1 MAKNRKWWL
10 LTAIVMTLL
19 LVMTACAPANNT
31 GDDVPPV
38 EEEPGVEEPVEE
50 PTVEEE
56 PTEEMAEEPT
66 EEEPA
71 EEMTEEAT
79 EEAEEE
85 ATEEAEDD
93 GEAVAGEINC
103 GEAQEG
109 DEITMLYQWSGVEEE
124 NILAILQPFVDACG
138 VVVTPESTRDQAIL
152 DTRIQAGTPPDIAF
166 WNVSQLEQYAD
177 QIVPLTDLGVVA
189 ENYPDFWQELG
200 SINGEWLGLPVK
212 ADVKTLIWYSPLNF
226 EAFGYEVPETWADL
240 EELVETI
247 AQDDASPVPW
257 SMGFES
263 EGATGWTG
271 TDFIQDI
278 LLVTQGPEFVMGI
291 IDGSIPYNDPAVAE
305 AWEIYGQWATDAA
318 YTVEGSEGTLA
329 IGFNDAI
336 LRVFQD
342 PPEAMMVKQS
352 GFAQGTILE
361 QFPDLV
367 FGEDYAFFGV
377 PEAQGLQGGADWMM
391 AFSDEP
397 AVAALIEY
405 LSSEAGA
412 QRWAEIGFD
421 VSPNTAAT
429 AYENEAL
436 GARAELLAN
445 TEAFVPDIGDSITG
459 GFGTAEFQGVT
470 EYVSG
475 GDLQSILDNLAS
487 IQAEA
492 TSGE

>member
-1 MAKNRKWWL
+1 MLKNRKWWL
-10 LTAIVMTLL
+10 LIATVMTFLL
-19 LVMTACAPANNT
+19 IMTACAPANT
-31 GDDVPPV
+31 ATEAPPAVEEPV
-38 EEEPGVEEPVEE
+38 EEEPVEE

-56 PTEEMAEEPT
+56 EPTEEPT
-66 EEEPA
+66 EEA
-71 EEMTEEAT
+71 EEPTEEAT
-79 EEAEEE
+79 EEADE
-85 ATEEAEDD
+85 

-103 GEAQEG
+103 GEAQPG

-124 NILAILQPFVDACG
+124 MLLSILQPFVDACG
-138 VVVTPESTRDQAIL
+138 VVISPESTRDQGIL

-166 WNVSQLEQYAD
+166 WNVAQLEQYAD
-177 QIVPLTDLGVVA
+177 LIVPLTELGVFE
-189 ENYPDFWQELG
+189 ENYPEFWRELG
-200 SINGEWLGLPVK
+200 SINGQWLGLPVK
-212 ADVKTLIWYSPLNF
+212 ADIKTIIWYSPLNF
-226 EAFGYEVPETWADL
+226 EAFGYEVPTTWAEL

-247 AQDDASPVPW
+247 AQDEASPVPW

-291 IDGSIPYNDPAVAE
+291 IDGTIPYNDPAVAE
-305 AWEIYGQWATDAA
+305 AWEIYGRWARDAA
-318 YTVEGSEGTLA
+318 YTVEGAEGTLA

-352 GFAQGTILE
+352 GFAQGTILD

-367 FGEDYAFFGV
+367 YGEDYAFFGV
-377 PEAQGLQGGADWMM
+377 PDAQGLQGGADWMM
-391 AFSDEP
+391 AFSNKP
-397 AVAALIEY
+397 AVAALIQY

-412 QRWAEIGFD
+412 QRWAEVGFD
-421 VSPNTAAT
+421 ISPNLLAT
-429 AYENEAL
+429 NYENEAL
-436 GARAELLAN
+436 ADRAELLAN
-445 TEAFVPDIGDSITG
+445 ASAFVPDIGDSIPG
-459 GFGTAEFQGVT
+459 GFGTAEFQGIT

-475 GDLQSILDNLAS
+475 GDLQTILDNLAA

-492 TSGE
+492 TGGGE